1 MGTQAV
7 RCAAV
12 GMLIS
17 AFGVMGPSGGA
28 AGATAVTVAPYT
40 VGAPSTEGTE
50 CSGATGSVLKVM
62 KGSDAIEPNALTVAD
77 VQAREKAFADDLVR
91 QGRGTRNADGS
102 VTAAAVTAV
111 VKSIPVYVHVILS
124 TAGVGRPSTT
134 QINNQISVLNAA
146 FAPAGF
152 KFVKTATDEK
162 KSDSW
167 YNAGPGSSA
176 EIAMKQAMRKGTA
189 DDLNMYITN
198 APGGLLGW
206 ATFPSDYAA
215 FPKQDGVVLL
225 NQSLPGGNA
234 APYNLGDTGTHEV
247 GHWMGLYHT
256 FQGGCVTS
264 GTGGD
269 RVADTPAEKS
279 PAFGCPIGRNSCTAI
294 AGLDPIKN
302 FMDYSDDSCM
312 NTFSAGQNSRMN
324 AQWSAYRLGK

>member
-1 MGTQAV
+1 MKTHAG
-7 RCAAV
+7 RCAVA
-12 GMLIS
+12 GMLVS
-17 AFGVMGPSGGA
+17 AFGVMGPGA
-28 AGATAVTVAPYT
+28 APALVAVAPYT
-40 VGAPSTEGTE
+40 VTAASGGE
-50 CSGATGSVLKVM
+50 CSPADGSVLKVM
-62 KGSDAIEPNALTVAD
+62 KGSSAVDPNALTVAD

-91 QGRGTRNADGS
+91 QGRGNRNADGS
-102 VTAAAVTAV
+102 VTAAAVVAA

-124 TAGVGRPSTT
+124 SAGAGRPTTT

-146 FAPAGF
+146 FAAAGF

-167 YNAGPGSSA
+167 YNAAPGSSA
-176 EIAMKQAMRKGTA
+176 ETAMKQAMRKGTA
-189 DDLNMYITN
+189 DDLNIYLTN

-256 FQGGCVTS
+256 FQGGCATS
-264 GTGGD
+264 GSGGD

-279 PAFGCPIGRNSCTAI
+279 PAFGCPVGRNSCTAI